1 MNGTG
6 AKRNVCPGSCV
17 STGAK
22 FPVAPVESTPML
34 EPGSSCT
41 AIRQATT
48 GPLWHTNQRQG
59 HRSRV
64 NVVPRRCTGV
74 RHQEWTCFS
83 SRAVSASDDAAWS
96 YSCTQTCWSEALDEG
111 TCCCRVFPRW
121 TWTPHAAG
129 NSHHLPVQHT
139 DITSTFSFYFAGMLL
154 SGHSRLGQAPQKVIW
169 SRTRKSLLSTKVFLW
184 SWLTDLKILHPTNSH
199 WTWKCHFR
207 DVLPSQSLN

>member
-1 MNGTG
+1 MASIFQWLLWWTQ
-6 AKRNVCPGSCV
+6 P
-17 STGAK
+17 
-22 FPVAPVESTPML
+22 PMVVL

-83 SRAVSASDDAAWS
+83 SRAVSASDDAARS

-129 NSHHLPVQHT
+129 NSHHLPVHT
-139 DITSTFSFYFAGMLL
+139 QTLPVLSVSVLL
-154 SGHSRLGQAPQKVIW
+154 ACCSQVI
-169 SRTRKSLLSTKVFLW
+169 
-184 SWLTDLKILHPTNSH
+184 PG
-199 WTWKCHFR
+199 
-207 DVLPSQSLN
+207 